1 MMRRRKKKHPVRK
14 FLQNLMAVLLCIF
27 VVACVFFGVKGYQ
40 MYKEAVTEK
49 PINERVEEIRGT
61 EGFTPYSEL
70 PQFYIDAA
78 ISVEDRRF
86 EDHCGIDLIAIGRAV
101 LTDIKERAFVQGG
114 STITQQ
120 LAKNML
126 FTQEKKLERKAAEVF
141 AALELESGYTKE
153 EIFELY
159 VNTSY
164 FGNGYY
170 GVGEAVA
177 GYFGKSLSE
186 LSEYECAMLAGIP
199 NAPSLYSPEANHEL
213 AVQRTETVLDSMV
226 RNKVITW
233 EDARRIKTNNGI
245 FTSLHPYF
253 SLI

>member
-1 MMRRRKKKHPVRK
+1 MRKRRKKKHPVRK
-14 FLQNLMAVLLCIF
+14 FFRNMMAALLCIF
-27 VVACVFFGVKGYQ
+27 VVACVFFSAKGYQ
-40 MYKEAVTEK
+40 MYKEAVAEK
-49 PINERVEEIRGT
+49 PVSERVEEIRSM

-70 PQFYIDAA
+70 PQFYIDAT
-78 ISVEDRRF
+78 ISVEDHRF
-86 EDHCGIDLIAIGRAV
+86 EKHCGIDLIAIGRAV

-141 AALELESGYTKE
+141 AALELESDYTKE

-170 GVGEAVA
+170 GVGEAA
-177 GYFGKSLSE
+177 YGYFGKPPSE
-186 LSEYECAMLAGIP
+186 LREYECAMLAGIP
-199 NAPSLYSPEANHEL
+199 NAPSAYSPDGDGEL
-213 AVQRTETVLDSMV
+213 AARRTEIVLDSMV
-226 RNKVITW
+226 RNKILTK
-233 EDARRIKTNNGI
+233 EEADEIKE
-245 FTSLHPYF
+245 L
-253 SLI
+253 LV

>member
-1 MMRRRKKKHPVRK
+1 MIVALYV
-14 FLQNLMAVLLCIF
+14 FMALLCLLFLGVGI
-27 VVACVFFGVKGYQ
+27 VWELADCVK
-40 MYKEAVTEK
+40 K
-49 PINERVEEIRGT
+49 IRGM

-70 PQFYIDAA
+70 PQFYIDAT
-78 ISVEDRRF
+78 ISVEDHRF
-86 EDHCGIDLIAIGRAV
+86 ENHCGIDSIAIGRAA
-101 LTDIKERAFVQGG
+101 LTDIKERSFVQGG

-170 GVGEAVA
+170 GVGEAAA
-177 GYFGKSLSE
+177 GYFGKLPSE
-186 LSEYECAMLAGIP
+186 LSEYECAMLAWIP
-199 NAPSLYSPEANHEL
+199 NVPSVYSPDGENEL
-213 AVQRTETVLDSMV
+213 AVQRTVIVLDSMV
-226 RNKVITW
+226 RNKIITW
-233 EDARRIKTNNGI
+233 EDAGRIKKRI
-245 FTSLHPYF
+245 
-253 SLI
+253 IE

>member
-1 MMRRRKKKHPVRK
+1 MRRRRKKKHPVRK

-40 MYKEAVTEK
+40 MYKEEVTEK
-49 PINERVEEIRGT
+49 PINERVEEIRSM
-61 EGFTPYSEL
+61 EGFTSYSEL
-70 PQFYIDAA
+70 PQFYIDAT
-78 ISVEDRRF
+78 ISVEDHRF
-86 EDHCGIDLIAIGRAV
+86 EDHCGIDVIAIGRAM
-101 LTDIKERAFVQGG
+101 LTDIKERSFVQGG

-126 FTQEKKLERKAAEVF
+126 FTQEKKLERKVAEVF
-141 AALELESGYTKE
+141 AALELESCYTKE

-170 GVGEAVA
+170 GVGEAAA
-177 GYFGKSLSE
+177 GYFGKLPSE

-199 NAPSLYSPEANHEL
+199 NAPSIYSPEGNNEL
-213 AVQRTETVLDSMV
+213 AVQRTETVVDSMLK
-226 RNKVITW
+226 NKIITW
-233 EDARRIKTNNGI
+233 KDAERIKMEE
-245 FTSLHPYF
+245 
-253 SLI
+253 